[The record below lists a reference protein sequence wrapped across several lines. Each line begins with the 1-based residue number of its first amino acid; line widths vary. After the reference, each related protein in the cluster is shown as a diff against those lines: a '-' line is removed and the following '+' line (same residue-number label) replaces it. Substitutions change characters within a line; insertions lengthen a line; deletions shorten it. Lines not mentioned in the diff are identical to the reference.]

1 MGNEIKRKTAMVLY
15 QIEESLGN
23 FVLNNGNIESL
34 NIESLDNIH
43 RREVDK
49 GRGFNRGSI
58 KDIVEATYLDEL
70 FRFALDIAND
80 SSINDSLNYL
90 YSLFHHLDIYEVRNA
105 VSHPNR
111 PFWDCYWFRVAA
123 VASDPVHEIL
133 GLHDVK
139 NALGAA
145 ENGMITDPPE
155 EWVKK
160 IIWQIPN
167 NLPKSFDHGLTG
179 LIGRSKETQDLKKY
193 IENQRVNTIAL
204 VAPGGAGKTA
214 LALDLLN
221 IIVSTPSF
229 TKFVDSVL
237 YVTMKTEKLTSEGV
251 ISLNSIETITELR
264 RNITVSINEIYDES
278 HRDFEEVLETHK
290 NNKILLCI
298 DNLETLLR
306 DNQNSFEEL
315 NHSLPPSWQ
324 VLVTSRVSIA
334 NATILSLEAL
344 KEKSA
349 IHLARTYF
357 AKRGGSQLEEKSYSD
372 LTKSCF
378 YNPLAI
384 RLTLDLMIT
393 GKDLPSSISVA
404 NKEIAEFSYNNLID
418 ALSNDAIEILE
429 AVFVEDCSTRL
440 SLCELLEKTL
450 DDISS
455 ALGELSRT
463 SLISRNS
470 TDQGESYSL
479 SDSVKDL
486 LVISPRNIKARTNV
500 QERIHKRRVLSKEI
514 DIKQDE
520 MELLKWHTDFIPKGT
535 NENLKILVTEVNK
548 NIGKAKKNTDI
559 AVKLFKRLKETSF
572 MYDNESLYHKAF
584 GRVLE
589 ILNDYKGAEDH
600 YKLAIKLTENEP
612 SSVYLLARLL
622 HLTKRY
628 GEAHAQY
635 QKLIDAGW
643 VKDNKNNEV
652 FGKTIYDGY
661 FLALLF
667 DARYEDILAL
677 TKKWKEA
684 GIYRGI
690 LGTYRASA
698 WKRKAERSINDDPE
712 LTVTNLV
719 KAAKILTDV
728 FRNEGYIKAACK
740 QAINVFEEILFCFSK
755 PEYCPNFPEQ
765 RKELLDFVAHNILEI
780 SQIIDSLDSVSLIK
794 KLSRLDIQSNPF
806 KSKSWITLSKD
817 CDIYEEVDDINM
829 SVNGLLS
836 VKITHRPKDK
846 ASYVFAKDGFGQ
858 DYFLHYDNFKNGDW
872 KDWCQFSIGMIL
884 DIVAGENGNET
895 NKAINAKEIYLKA

>member
-1 MGNEIKRKTAMVLY
+1 MKNEIKRKTSMVLY

-23 FVLNNGNIESL
+23 FVLHNGSIESL

-58 KDIVEATYLDEL
+58 KDIIEATYLDEL

-111 PFWDCYWFRVAA
+111 PFWDCYWYRVAA
-123 VASDPVHEIL
+123 IASDPVHEIL
-133 GLHDVK
+133 GLNDVK
-139 NALGAA
+139 KALSAA
-145 ENGMITDPPE
+145 ENGMITEPPE

-167 NLPKSFDHGLTG
+167 NLPKIFDHGLTG
-179 LIGRSKETQDLKKY
+179 LIGRSKETQDLKRY

-221 IIVSTPSF
+221 TIISTPSF
-229 TKFVDSVL
+229 TKFVDAVL
-237 YVTMKTEKLTSEGV
+237 YITMKTEKLTSEGV
-251 ISLNSIETITELR
+251 IPLNSIETITELK
-264 RNITVSINEIYDES
+264 RNITGYINEIYDEN
-278 HRDFEEVLETHK
+278 HRDIDAVLEAHK

-324 VLVTSRVSIA
+324 VLVTSRVSIS

-357 AKRGGSQLEEKSYSD
+357 AKRGGGQLEETSYSA
-372 LTKSCF
+372 LAKSCF

-384 RLTLDLMIT
+384 RLTLDLMIA

-404 NKEIAEFSYNNLID
+404 NTEIAEFSYNNLID

-463 SLISRNS
+463 SLITRKS

-486 LVISPRNIKARTNV
+486 LLISPRNIKARTNV
-500 QERIHKRRVLSKEI
+500 QNRIHKRRVLSKEI
-514 DIKQDE
+514 DIKQAE
-520 MELLKWHTDFIPKGT
+520 MELPEWHTDFIPKGT

-572 MYDNESLYHKAF
+572 VYDNENLYHKAF

-600 YKLAIKLTENEP
+600 YNISIKLNENDP
-612 SSVYLLARLL
+612 SSIYLLARLL
-622 HLTKRY
+622 HFTKRY
-628 GEAHAQY
+628 DEANTRY
-635 QKLIDAGW
+635 QILIDNGW
-643 VKDNKNNEV
+643 VNNNKNNEV

-661 FLALLF
+661 FLSLLF

-677 TKKWKEA
+677 TKKWKDA
-684 GIYRGI
+684 GIYRGL

-698 WKRKAERSINDDPE
+698 WKRKAERSANDDPE
-712 LTVTNLV
+712 STLKNLV

-728 FRNEGYIKAACK
+728 FRNEGYIKTACK
-740 QAINVFEEILFCFSK
+740 QAINVFDEIHFCLSK
-755 PEYCPNFPEQ
+755 AEYENSFPEQ
-765 RKELLDFVAHNILEI
+765 KKELLDFISHNILEI
-780 SQIIDSLDSVSLIK
+780 SQIIDDLDSASLIK
-794 KLSRLDIQSNPF
+794 KLSRLDIQPNQF
-806 KSKSWITLSKD
+806 KSKSWINFQKYYD
-817 CDIYEEVDDINM
+817 NYNEVDDFDA
-829 SVNGLLS
+829 SVDGLLS

-846 ASYVFAKDGFGQ
+846 ASYVFARDGFGQ
-858 DYFLHYDNFKNGDW
+858 DYFVSVQSSRLHK
-872 KDWCQFSIGMIL
+872 K
-884 DIVAGENGNET
+884 
-895 NKAINAKEIYLKA
+895 